1 MYMVHRQ
8 HLKETIRTKKELE
21 DEFLFVIGE
30 TSKKINEGDM
40 RESFELALRKAKE
53 KYPKYM

>member
-1 MYMVHRQ
+1 MVHRQ